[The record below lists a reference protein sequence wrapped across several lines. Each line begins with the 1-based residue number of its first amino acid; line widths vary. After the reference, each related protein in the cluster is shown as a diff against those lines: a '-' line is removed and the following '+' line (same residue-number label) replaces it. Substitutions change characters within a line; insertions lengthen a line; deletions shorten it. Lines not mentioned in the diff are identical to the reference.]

1 MLSIL
6 AYMCNSSTGRRTKG
20 NQEFKASLSYI
31 VSLKPAWATCNLP
44 KKNPKQQQK
53 YLSVPM
59 IMSEPEFKKCDVAGR
74 GGTRL

>member
-44 KKNPKQQQK
+44 KKIQNNNKN
-53 YLSVPM
+53 
-59 IMSEPEFKKCDVAGR
+59 I
-74 GGTRL
+74 